1 MTVLHMDC
9 LMSKLSRNNDYYTI
23 LRRAILLKPGQTVDD
38 IFESE
43 LWLACKKIYFNDKL
57 QKEERKV
64 KAREFYEDHKK
75 QMQFPT
81 LWPEKWDCFNDL
93 AVAYW
98 ENRQSF
104 MSELMND
111 ATSIGEKWFK
121 SVRTQASKEIEEHTF
136 LKTMLIVDPASAT
149 SKKSDYTFIGVG
161 SKATNDFTYVRDLV
175 MKKLIFNDYCKKVVE
190 MLENHDDI
198 THIQIEKNTYQGADV
213 VKIKEL
219 ISKNDKLKYKNYEF
233 INKMQKT
240 NKDEKISTVINPI
253 NNGQIIINGD
263 CEDSPEAIKQILDFQ
278 GQQYTLHD
286 DAIDSIS
293 ELQNALDEIE
303 VVTNVEILDRKA
315 FGL

>member
-1 MTVLHMDC
+1 
-9 LMSKLSRNNDYYTI
+9 
-23 LRRAILLKPGQTVDD
+23 
-38 IFESE
+38 
-43 LWLACKKIYFNDKL
+43 
-57 QKEERKV
+57 
-64 KAREFYEDHKK
+64 
-75 QMQFPT
+75 
-81 LWPEKWDCFNDL
+81 
-93 AVAYW
+93 
-98 ENRQSF
+98 
-104 MSELMND
+104 
-111 ATSIGEKWFK
+111 
-121 SVRTQASKEIEEHTF
+121 
-136 LKTMLIVDPASAT
+136 MLIVDPASTT

-175 MKKLIFNDYCKKVVE
+175 MKKLIFNDYCQKVVE